1 MEETRSKPYFSSI
14 IISGGA
20 MKMLSTIG
28 CIKYLEENNLIK
40 DIRNMVGTSAGSVI
54 CLFLILGYKSEEIK
68 QFIIKNFSDPEIV
81 SFDMNKALGIL
92 TEYGISDGSN
102 LCEFLRRVIYK
113 KLKVNDITFL
123 ELAKIVGK
131 NLVVCVSN
139 LTDEKEEFMSVD
151 TYPNLSIIK
160 AIRASCS
167 IPYMFTPVDIND
179 KLYLDGALYNNFAID
194 YFKTNILRDILG
206 LNIIKINSSDNNNL
220 ISYTLNIVYSLVNKV
235 NKKTYDCHE
244 KNIVSLDIEDNEW
257 FSLESFQINISPEII
272 QIYIDT
278 GYNLIKDKLS
288 L

>member
-1 MEETRSKPYFSSI
+1 MEETHQKPHFSSI

-28 CIKYLEENNLIK
+28 CIQYLEENNLIK

-54 CLFLILGYKSEEIK
+54 CLFLILGYRHDEIK
-68 QFIIKNFSDPEIV
+68 NFIIKNFSDPEIV
-81 SFDMNKALGIL
+81 SFDLNKALGIL

-102 LCEFLRRVIYK
+102 LCEFLRRVIHK
-113 KLKVNDITFL
+113 KLKVDDITFL

-160 AIRASCS
+160 AIRASCG
-167 IPYMFTPVDIND
+167 IPYMFTPIEIND
-179 KLYLDGALYNNFAID
+179 KLYIDGALYNNFAID
-194 YFKTNILRDILG
+194 YFKNNMLRDILG

-257 FSLESFQINISPEII
+257 FSLESFQISISPELI
-272 QIYIDT
+272 QTYIDT
-278 GYNLIKDKLS
+278 GYKLIKDKLR